1 MPQEAPADTA
11 GPSSPPPQL
20 PDGWLPQWEGVQRK
34 WYFVQRATGKSQ
46 WEIPTEP
53 VVLTPS
59 TTPTSI
65 GTGPTYPPSRPSTNS
80 PQVMG
85 SGTTLAEQI
94 EPVVGGARVPSSLD
108 AQPNEQHTHP
118 TYGSSGTPD
127 WHPNQTS
134 QRLPHEFTQQFVC
147 NDSQYGSQPHQKH
160 GAGSSTF
167 YPSHDHMQPNGEYQS
182 LAGSSATMSWAG
194 NATSSQV
201 HAGGYTQQHPPG
213 SHSGFALGSQYS
225 QPPVNNIEAT
235 MAQSHLSNINAAP
248 PPEPQW
254 HPSQQPLVSTA
265 PTESVSTGFGS
276 TTSQPIYRSY
286 PTPYTVG
293 ASPREFA
300 SRSSQSSNPSHS
312 GSDFA
317 FSRENSQSMHGSLP
331 MHLPREIENIP
342 TGAAQS
348 MSRTH
353 SQQASALLPQGNH
366 APGSVTQ
373 SPHGYQPQPPTSH
386 GQYQATGMS
395 RAQSGMAYDSAGYS
409 APEFQ
414 SGAPNYQNPLVQAGM
429 HQYLPSPQRIHY
441 KQAADSMVGPA
452 QSSQIETP
460 PGYQNQWEASTST
473 AVRSAASDPQFVS
486 GPWASTPPTAGPPQP
501 PRYE

>member
-20 PDGWLPQWEGVQRK
+20 PDGWLAQWEGVQRK

-46 WEIPTEP
+46 WEVPTEP

-80 PQVMG
+80 PQITG
-85 SGTTLAEQI
+85 SGTTLAERI
-94 EPVVGGARVPSSLD
+94 EPVLGCARVPSSLD
-108 AQPNEQHTHP
+108 PQPNEQLTHP
-118 TYGSSGTPD
+118 TYGSSGTTD

-134 QRLPHEFTQQFVC
+134 QRMPHEFIQQFVYS
-147 NDSQYGSQPHQKH
+147 DSQYGSQPHQNY
-160 GAGSSTF
+160 GAGPSTF
-167 YPSHDHMQPNGEYQS
+167 FPSHDHMQPNGEYQS
-182 LAGSSATMSWAG
+182 LAG
-194 NATSSQV
+194 NASSSQV

-213 SHSGFALGSQYS
+213 SHSGFALGSQHS
-225 QPPVNNIEAT
+225 QLPVNNIEAT
-235 MAQSHLSNINAAP
+235 MAQSHLSSIHAVP

-254 HPSQQPLVSTA
+254 HPSQQPLVSNA

-286 PTPYTVG
+286 PTPHTVG

-300 SRSSQSSNPSHS
+300 SRSSQSSNPSRS

-331 MHLPREIENIP
+331 MHLPRETENIP

-353 SQQASALLPQGNH
+353 SQQASILPPHANH
-366 APGSVTQ
+366 GPGSVTQ
-373 SPHGYQPQPPTSH
+373 SPHGYQPQPQPPTSH
-386 GQYQATGMS
+386 SQYQATDLS
-395 RAQSGMAYDSAGYS
+395 RAQSGTAYNSAEYS
-409 APEFQ
+409 APELQ
-414 SGAPNYQNPLVQAGM
+414 SGVPNYQNPLVQAGM

-441 KQAADSMVGPA
+441 KQAADPMVGPGQPS
-452 QSSQIETP
+452 QSEIP
-460 PGYQNQWEASTST
+460 PGYPNQWETSAST